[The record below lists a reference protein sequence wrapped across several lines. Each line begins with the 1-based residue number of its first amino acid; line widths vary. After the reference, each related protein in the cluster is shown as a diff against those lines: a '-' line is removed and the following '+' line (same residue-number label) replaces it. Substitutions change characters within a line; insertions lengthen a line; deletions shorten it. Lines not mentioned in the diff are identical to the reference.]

1 MAKNLD
7 TAINAVEMTYDE
19 VIGLANDIVTEVT
32 ADVDEV
38 INFATNNI
46 ENLNNDMIRD
56 ILLKLAL
63 KSYSFAPIKDKA
75 AFKAQLAETLRKEA
89 YSKAFSTLEGT
100 VAVKENNA
108 NLMISEQIIVEQ
120 IYELAA
126 DLLKTKV
133 DETHRV
139 IATITSVL
147 TTRLSEAK
155 LTQVEVQ

>member
-1 MAKNLD
+1 
-7 TAINAVEMTYDE
+7 
-19 VIGLANDIVTEVT
+19 
-32 ADVDEV
+32 
-38 INFATNNI
+38 
-46 ENLNNDMIRD
+46 MIRD